1 MTGEKLYELL
11 GDLNEEHVQE
21 ARAYR
26 GANRAI
32 WRKWGA
38 AAACLLLVL
47 GTVVTSLAQQETP
60 QELHTG
66 AYLQFVRV
74 ELVAWQDDGFQAVVV
89 ETGNSSIFP
98 VGAKLSVLFR
108 ENNTEIVL
116 EDGTSYGYG
125 EISIDSIPW
134 SEGAII
140 DVGFAVYESYSEE
153 RGYDNKLYAY
163 HLEPF
168 S

>member
-11 GDLNEEHVQE
+11 GDLNEERVQE

-26 GANRAI
+26 GANRG
-32 WRKWGA
+32 RKWGA
-38 AAACLLLVL
+38 AAACLCLLLVL

-74 ELVAWQDDGFQAVVV
+74 ELMAWQDDGFQAVVV

-140 DVGFAVYESYSEE
+140 DVGFAVYEPYREE
-153 RGYDNKLYAY
+153 NGYDNKLYAY

>member
-11 GDLNEEHVQE
+11 GDLNEDRVQE

-26 GANRAI
+26 GANRG
-32 WRKWGA
+32 RKWGA

-74 ELVAWQDDGFQAVVV
+74 ELMAWQDDGFQAVVV

-140 DVGFAVYESYSEE
+140 DVGFAVYEPYREE
-153 RGYDNKLYAY
+153 NGYDNKLYAY